1 MSGRN
6 GKKKFDRENLVVE
19 SKLNYL
25 ERTINRWIKPDS
37 NVLCAGDIEPKIE
50 GKKTKSPLFETPS
63 GTRRRLRGG
72 GGGKEF
78 KKKKKRST
86 AGRRSCRYLMGAR
99 NLYTRVLWA
108 LVRAPCVRARNYTGR
123 HGPVTG
129 DGAKIE
135 FRRRRFSSL
144 SNRQNFR
151 ARRTRKRPALP
162 RRIKVMNEKF
172 FFLPVR
178 PSW

>member
-1 MSGRN
+1 MSCVRGTSSRKSRVKKRN
-6 GKKKFDRENLVVE
+6 RRFSKHRRAHVDDCEGAGEEKNL
-19 SKLNYL
+19 
-25 ERTINRWIKPDS
+25 
-37 NVLCAGDIEPKIE
+37 
-50 GKKTKSPLFETPS
+50 
-63 GTRRRLRGG
+63 
-72 GGGKEF
+72 